1 MKIKVKMYLSILS
14 MTLFFLSVFLLLQM
28 YITKA
33 DYASSVMAPP
43 ENVVHDLP
51 TKIIA
56 LNSKTLPPSEA
67 TLVGIGDILI
77 HGIVY
82 KDVKVGDSY
91 NFKPLLADVK
101 PYIENADISFAN
113 QETMIGGSEIGL
125 STYPTFNSPTEV
137 GDALKDAGIDIVSMA
152 NNHTLDRGEKA
163 IKNAIQHWNNIG
175 MLYTGSYLN
184 EDDQQTIRTIK
195 ANGITFSFLAYTYG
209 TNGIPIPEGKD
220 FLVNLINMEA
230 MKNDIVRAKAISD
243 AVVVSVHFGNEYQ
256 RFPNDNQKQ
265 LVRELANAGANII
278 LGHHPHVL
286 QPTEWVERKDGQKT
300 FVIYSLGN
308 FLSGQKGIY
317 KEVGGILKLDVVKTI
332 NGSDVVIDIKNP
344 SFLPTIVRKTAV
356 SKYTVV
362 PLKNIYNKDSS
373 VYADITNHMTQL
385 MPDMK
390 IIE

>member
-14 MTLFFLSVFLLLQM
+14 MTLFFLSVFLLIQM
-28 YITKA
+28 YVTKA

-51 TKIIA
+51 TKVIA

-101 PYIENADISFAN
+101 PYIKNADISFAN

-137 GDALKDAGIDIVSMA
+137 GDALKDVGIDIVSMA

-175 MLYTGSYLN
+175 MVYTGSYLN
-184 EDDQQTIRTIK
+184 EEDQQTIRTLK

-209 TNGIPIPEGKD
+209 TNGIPIPGGKD
-220 FLVNLINMEA
+220 FLVNLINIEA

-256 RFPNDNQKQ
+256 RLPNDNQKQ

-286 QPTEWVERKDGQKT
+286 QPAEWVEREDGQKT

-317 KEVGGILKLDVVKTI
+317 KEIGGILKLDVVKTI

-373 VYADITNHMTQL
+373 VYTDITNHMTQL
-385 MPDMK
+385 MPDLK